1 MKIVFMGTPDFAAG
15 ALESLVEAGHEI
27 LLVVTQPDRPKGRSG
42 QPQPSP
48 VKECALRH
56 DIPVFQPERIRRP
69 EAVEELKKYPAD
81 LFVVAAFGQIL
92 TKEILDMPRL
102 GCLNIHASLLPKY
115 RGASPIQHVLLDGE
129 KQTGITIMQMDEGID
144 TGDMLHKAILE
155 IAPDETF
162 ETLHDKLMDL
172 GGKAIVTALSLL
184 ENGGLTPMK
193 QRDDLSCYAP
203 LIKKT
208 DGLLDFTKETAVIDR
223 VIRAMNPWP
232 GAYTYLNGKTLK
244 IFRATPMEGKASD
257 RPGTIAEVDK
267 TYFDIATV
275 DGRLRVTELQLEGK
289 KRMDVTSFLL
299 GNRLEIG
306 QTLGQ

>member
-15 ALESLVEAGHEI
+15 ALKSLVRAGHEI
-27 LLVVTQPDRPKGRSG
+27 LLAVTQPDRPKGRSG

-92 TKEILDMPRL
+92 TKEILDMPPR
-102 GCLNIHASLLPKY
+102 GCFNIHASLLPKY

-129 KQTGITIMQMDEGID
+129 KQTGVTIMQMDEGID
-144 TGDMLHKAILE
+144 TGDMLYKAVLD

-172 GGKAIVTALSLL
+172 GGRAIVDALKLL
-184 ENGGLTPMK
+184 EERKLEPVK
-193 QRDDLSCYAP
+193 QDDRLSCYAP

-208 DGLLDFTKETAVIDR
+208 DGLLDLTKETDVIYR
-223 VIRAMNPWP
+223 VVRAMNPWP
-232 GAYTYLNGKTLK
+232 GAYTYLKGKTLK
-244 IFRATPMEGKASD
+244 IFRGIPTEGKHGD
-257 RPGTIAEVDK
+257 KPGTIAEVGKD
-267 TYFDIATV
+267 YFDIATA
-275 DGRLRVTELQLEGK
+275 DGRLRVTELQLEVK
-289 KRMDVTSFLL
+289 KRMSAESFLL
-299 GNRLEIG
+299 GNKPE
-306 QTLGQ
+306 LGQSLGQ